1 MSIVL
6 AEGDGLGGGFDFFAS
21 VVIGLLSV
29 DHGIDGF
36 DAILGRKYVGVVRLI
51 NVRPVNLCELS
62 LVIDDVVLAWLKLD
76 IRLLQ
81 EWSKAFTQD
90 RGLRIGPG
98 KELCREMQRKELFMT
113 TS

>member
-36 DAILGRKYVGVVRLI
+36 DAILGR
-51 NVRPVNLCELS
+51 
-62 LVIDDVVLAWLKLD
+62 
-76 IRLLQ
+76 
-81 EWSKAFTQD
+81 
-90 RGLRIGPG
+90 
-98 KELCREMQRKELFMT
+98 
-113 TS
+113 